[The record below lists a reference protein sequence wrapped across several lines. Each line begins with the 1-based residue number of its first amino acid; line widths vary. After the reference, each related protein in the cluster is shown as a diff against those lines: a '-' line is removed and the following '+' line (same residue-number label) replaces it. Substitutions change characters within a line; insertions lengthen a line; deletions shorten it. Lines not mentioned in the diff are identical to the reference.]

1 MQPIR
6 AVIFDFDGVIAD
18 SEIVSS
24 RVLADGLTEAGLHTT
39 PAEARDRYTGLNRA
53 DTLAA
58 IAAQWGGRVP
68 ADLAERMDKA
78 TMVAF
83 SAGVTPVPGAIDF
96 IRAVAHFPRAIASSS
111 ASVVIRA
118 HLKDFGIEDVFGMHI
133 YSGREH
139 VDRGKPWPDLY
150 LHAASALGVAPAQAL
165 VIEDSPVGA
174 RAAVA
179 AGARVIGLAA
189 ASHCTPTLTAALA
202 AEGVEA
208 VFDGYA
214 DIRRYFTL

>member
-6 AVIFDFDGVIAD
+6 AFIFDFDGVIAD

-24 RVLADGLTEAGLHTT
+24 RVLADGLTDAGLPTT
-39 PAEARDRYTGLNRA
+39 PEEARQRYTGLSRA
-53 DTLAA
+53 DTLTA

-68 ADLAERMDKA
+68 ADLADRLDEA
-78 TMVAF
+78 TTTAF
-83 SAGVTPVPGAIDF
+83 SAGVTPVTGAVDF
-96 IRAVAHFPRAIASSS
+96 IRAVARYPRAIASSS
-111 ASVVIRA
+111 ASLVIHA
-118 HLKDFGIEDVFGMHI
+118 HLKEFGLEGVFGAHI

-150 LHAASALGVAPAQAL
+150 LHAARALGISPAQTL

-174 RAAVA
+174 RAALA
-179 AGARVIGLAA
+179 AGARVLGLAA
-189 ASHCTPTLTAALA
+189 ASHCTPILTAALA

-214 DIRRYFTL
+214 DIKRYLNL